1 MQENEDYCLESSQQS
16 EDPQYQDIGHMYS
29 LDSFGDV
36 YHFSRFA
43 HIFVLLS
50 PFVLTFGMRGLYNE
64 LKWHDFTLGRL
75 ENSSVHEDPKIYAN
89 NCLLIRMGPEFSS
102 DIAGDGPE
110 YCDTEVSDNYS
121 SVEDSESP
129 STGESDSP
137 YDPDKDM
144 KLAQKKRKDR
154 FILKRRRELG
164 PEARRKNL
172 EARNKKRKEMG
183 PVARRKDLEAQ
194 KKKRKEMGPKAR
206 RTSSVED
213 SDSPSTGE
221 SDSPYDPDKDK
232 KLAQKKGKDRFILK
246 RRRELG
252 PEARR
257 KNLEARN

>member
-1 MQENEDYCLESSQQS
+1 MRLSRTSYIAHAFKHRSYHNFKLTVVQENEDYCLESSQQS

-129 STGESDSP
+129 STGTIIKIYLVTNEYDGDFVKPDNCWLGFYFVLFMASYVLHPPGFFRGRYIRCFGKNSDG
-137 YDPDKDM
+137 
-144 KLAQKKRKDR
+144 R
-154 FILKRRRELG
+154 FL
-164 PEARRKNL
+164 
-172 EARNKKRKEMG
+172 
-183 PVARRKDLEAQ
+183 
-194 KKKRKEMGPKAR
+194 
-206 RTSSVED
+206 
-213 SDSPSTGE
+213 
-221 SDSPYDPDKDK
+221 
-232 KLAQKKGKDRFILK
+232 
-246 RRRELG
+246 
-252 PEARR
+252 
-257 KNLEARN
+257 